1 MDKIN
6 YPAARDR
13 IEYVRGLPT
22 LVLNVEIAVQM
33 KNRKPKSLSSLDL
46 FFKAEHIW
54 PLIINWAI
62 KLQMVRQ
69 GPAVNVKC

>member
-1 MDKIN
+1 MMMDKIN

-46 FFKAEHIW
+46 FFKAEHI
-54 PLIINWAI
+54 
-62 KLQMVRQ
+62 
-69 GPAVNVKC
+69 